1 MTTSA
6 AHTVGLLSDRSVL
19 LSLQEIAEDIGTAD
33 TGRAPLD
40 MDEAE
45 SLLAALLTAGGQP
58 PVAVSGLPEERLLSV
73 ARGLLARIAADPDTA
88 GPAGVVLADPPA
100 DEQMSVES
108 AVTAAV
114 VLGSLVA
121 WLQTKVDIRI
131 KRKEGKSEFEF
142 RLSKPSASTPLLR
155 ELSEAVARLLGGGP
169 PGPPPLA

>member
-6 AHTVGLLSDRSVL
+6 ARTVVHLSDRSVL
-19 LSLQEIAEDIGTAD
+19 LSLQEIAEDIGTDD
-33 TGRAPLD
+33 TSRAPLD
-40 MDEAE
+40 TDEAE
-45 SLLAALLTAGGQP
+45 SLLAALLRAGGQP
-58 PVAVSGLPEERLLSV
+58 PVAVSGLPEQRLLDV
-73 ARGLLARIAADPDTA
+73 ARALLTRIAEDPATA
-88 GPAGVVLADPPA
+88 EPARAVLADPPA

-114 VLGSLVA
+114 VLATMVA

-142 RLSKPSASTPLLR
+142 RLSKPSSSTPLLR
-155 ELSEAVARLLGGGP
+155 ELSELVARLLGGGP